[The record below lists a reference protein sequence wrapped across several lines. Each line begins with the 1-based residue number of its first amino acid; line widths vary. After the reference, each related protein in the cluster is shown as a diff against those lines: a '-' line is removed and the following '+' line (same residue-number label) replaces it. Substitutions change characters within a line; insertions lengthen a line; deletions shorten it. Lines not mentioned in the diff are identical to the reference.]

1 MIEVMLDFGRIKYYG
16 SSIYMDELNFTN
28 DVEGVL
34 ENIRINSAILHDFHR
49 KQFISL
55 NGKIKYYRIPVLIFS
70 SIASVWAVSADSFLP
85 QEQVS
90 LTSSALGLI
99 ASLIT
104 SIELFEKID
113 EKMKLAEELSHKF
126 YTMSVEIFKM
136 LSLYDKNRGV
146 SGKEYLSQVF
156 SEYVKMV
163 EKSDLT
169 SKKLKDKLMPL
180 PQPLHELSLIV
191 PPNTPMGSNDS
202 SSSESECITNNNYSV
217 DIV

>member
-1 MIEVMLDFGRIKYYG
+1 MV
-16 SSIYMDELNFTN
+16 IYMDDLNFTN
-28 DVEGVL
+28 DIEGVL

-49 KQFISL
+49 KQFITL

-70 SIASVWAVSADSFLP
+70 SIASVWAIGGDAFLP
-85 QEQVS
+85 QDQVS
-90 LTSSALGLI
+90 LISSGLGLV
-99 ASLIT
+99 AGTIT

-146 SGKEYLSQVF
+146 NGKEYLSQVF

-169 SKKLKDKLMPL
+169 GKKMKDKLMPL
-180 PQPLHELSLIV
+180 PQPLVNLSLHV
-191 PPNTPMGSNDS
+191 PPNTPMSSNDS

>member
-1 MIEVMLDFGRIKYYG
+1 MV
-16 SSIYMDELNFTN
+16 IYMEDLNFTN

-191 PPNTPMGSNDS
+191 PPNTPMSSNDS

>member
-1 MIEVMLDFGRIKYYG
+1 MV
-16 SSIYMDELNFTN
+16 IYMDDLNFTN

-191 PPNTPMGSNDS
+191 PPNTPMSSNDS

>member
-1 MIEVMLDFGRIKYYG
+1 MVIH
-16 SSIYMDELNFTN
+16 MDDLNFTN
-28 DVEGVL
+28 DIEGVL
-34 ENIRINSAILHDFHR
+34 ENIRINSAILHDYHR
-49 KQFISL
+49 KQFITL

-70 SIASVWAVSADSFLP
+70 SIASVWAIGGDAFLP
-85 QEQVS
+85 QDQVS
-90 LTSSALGLI
+90 LISSGLGLV
-99 ASLIT
+99 AGTIT

-146 SGKEYLSQVF
+146 NGKEYLSQVF

-169 SKKLKDKLMPL
+169 GKKMKDKLMPL
-180 PQPLHELSLIV
+180 PQPLVHLSLQV
-191 PPNTPMGSNDS
+191 PPNTPMSSDS
-202 SSSESECITNNNYSV
+202 SSSSSEGDCITNKYSSV

>member
-1 MIEVMLDFGRIKYYG
+1 MV
-16 SSIYMDELNFTN
+16 IYMDDLNFTN

-136 LSLYDKNRGV
+136 LSFYDKNRGV

-191 PPNTPMGSNDS
+191 PPNTPMSSNDS

>member
-1 MIEVMLDFGRIKYYG
+1 
-16 SSIYMDELNFTN
+16 MDDLNFTN

-191 PPNTPMGSNDS
+191 PPNTPMSSNDS

>member
-1 MIEVMLDFGRIKYYG
+1 MLDFGRIKYYG